1 MDLTEIMD
9 GIDSLQRQIDELRVK
24 ANRDGWEAFNK
35 AIPLL
40 FEKYPGLKQL
50 AIQGFTPGFNDGDPC
65 VHRTYYYVDND
76 DWSEYDED
84 KYYDAEKDD
93 YVMVNDITNEQA
105 QDIRNVLN
113 KFRTILK
120 YQYGTGWEVF
130 ISKNADGVVS
140 INKDYYDPGY

>member
-1 MDLTEIMD
+1 M
-9 GIDSLQRQIDELRVK
+9 
-24 ANRDGWEAFNK
+24 ANENEKSNWEKIKSFFWNAIVGAIIISIVGFSWLGWVTGGTAQQEA
-35 AIPLL
+35 
-40 FEKYPGLKQL
+40 KQMSEETVNDRL
-50 AIQGFTPGFNDGDPC
+50 AKICVYQAIQDPGKDLKLKELKEKSS
-65 VHRTYYYVDND
+65 Y
-76 DWSEYDED
+76 
-84 KYYDAEKDD
+84 EKDD

-140 INKDYYDPGY
+140 GH

>member
-1 MDLTEIMD
+1 MSINITIGEKEYFPNIK
-9 GIDSLQRQIDELRVK
+9 QIKYEGKQSKD
-24 ANRDGWEAFNK
+24 
-35 AIPLL
+35 PLS
-40 FEKYPGLKQL
+40 F
-50 AIQGFTPGFNDGDPC
+50 
-65 VHRTYYYVDND
+65 
-76 DWSEYDED
+76 